1 MKEDGTSKNPGVQ
14 EKKKLE
20 KGVKQH
26 VEADQES
33 DTENTESYLGKYVV
47 VSYNGSAYPGFVKE
61 IGYEDI
67 NVSGMHQIGR
77 KKNFF
82 WSKKIVDECWYTL
95 DNILAI
101 IPEPE
106 KLDGSTHYKIND
118 NIWKKVTEK

>member
-1 MKEDGTSKNPGVQ
+1 MSNMKEDGTSKNPGVQ

-77 KKNFF
+77 KKTSSGQIKLLMNAG
-82 WSKKIVDECWYTL
+82 
-95 DNILAI
+95 ILWI
-101 IPEPE
+101 TYWPSFQSQ
-106 KLDGSTHYKIND
+106 KS
-118 NIWKKVTEK
+118 